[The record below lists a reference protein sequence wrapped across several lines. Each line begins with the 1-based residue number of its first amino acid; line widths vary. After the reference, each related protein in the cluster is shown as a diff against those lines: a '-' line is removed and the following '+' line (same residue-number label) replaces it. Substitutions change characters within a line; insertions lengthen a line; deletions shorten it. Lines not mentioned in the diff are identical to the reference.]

1 MFDIAFLEN
10 EPTYNHEDGWSGL
23 GGRIVLGTCSERFIS
38 PVELWGRRD
47 YERQWIEGANRL
59 LGGATESA
67 FVEQAGRVWW
77 TAWREGESVV
87 VQQRLL
93 IADESM
99 SRAWSARADGMPY
112 ELVGKRETR
121 SDFGGPL
128 SQWLLSL
135 ADLQAFVGRRIRET
149 SAG

>member
-10 EPTYNHEDGWSGL
+10 EPTHTDEDGWSGL
-23 GGRIVLGTCSERFIS
+23 WGRIVLGEFSERFIS
-38 PVELWGRRD
+38 PVEWWRRGD

-59 LGGATESA
+59 LGGATNSA

-77 TAWREGESVV
+77 TAWREGELVV

-99 SRAWSARADGMPY
+99 SRAWSALADDLPY
-112 ELVGKRETR
+112 ELVGRRQTH
-121 SDFGGPL
+121 SDDGQPL
-128 SQWLLSL
+128 SQWLLSV
-135 ADLQAFVGRRIRET
+135 ADLQAFVERRIR
-149 SAG
+149 